1 MSEVRFEHATG
12 TRRLAGWWVATI
24 GACLMGGGLAGAL
37 ALPLLTRDASE
48 GSVYFAIGV
57 TAATIG
63 FAAFIVGRN
72 LLLLRIVSP
81 VVDHRETDTLNETD
95 PRE

>member
-37 ALPLLTRDASE
+37 ALPLVTRDASE
-48 GSVYFAIGV
+48 GSVYFAIGLA
-57 TAATIG
+57 AATIG
-63 FAAFIVGRN
+63 FFAFIAGRN
-72 LLLLRIVSP
+72 LMLRRIVLP
-81 VVDHRETDTLNETD
+81 AVDDRDADPLNETD